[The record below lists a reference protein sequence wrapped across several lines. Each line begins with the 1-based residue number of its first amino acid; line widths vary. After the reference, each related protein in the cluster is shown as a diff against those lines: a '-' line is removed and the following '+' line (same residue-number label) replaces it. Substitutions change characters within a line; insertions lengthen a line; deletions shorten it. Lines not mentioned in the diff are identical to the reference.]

1 MEMEFPNKRQQ
12 LNWNLTAIV
21 TNFAAALLLAPTT
34 GLAQV
39 PYSIDGIVPD
49 ANCCFEFQDPVGSI
63 SELGPVNSSDTKLGV
78 IHSASPPMLD
88 FTNPNS
94 STDIATIWLDTET
107 DLTGDIWLY
116 FAWERDAT
124 TGSSVIAYEL
134 QSASA
139 DPACDYAAIDQIQPE
154 TAEETALIDFCNPW
168 INRQAGD
175 FMIVWDFGGG
185 DTDIVLRTFDGS
197 AFDAGINL
205 SAFGF
210 AVASLSADSSRGEG
224 AINLTDAIFGP
235 LQTCLVIDNV
245 IPGTITG
252 NSDSADYKDTVLA
265 DVGSVL
271 TISNCGVVNISKST
285 QPSGET
291 GNFSYTLERLG
302 GEDIDYTPRTS
313 ATGTLIDDGGAEQ
326 LTVIPGTDYQVT
338 EDLTAEPSFE
348 LQSLLC
354 NKPAPNTDG
363 TTGFSV
369 NQSETT
375 DCVITNELLTG
386 TITVIKQVVNGY
398 GGTSQASDFC
408 LALNDDENTPEFPGD
423 DTGTQFTFAI
433 GNQYNVSEVACG
445 DPDTSPPGYV
455 ASLSGACADVIT
467 ARTDKVCTVTNTQ
480 QPQPQAGF
488 TLFKNVINDNGG
500 NVVASAWTLTASLKA
515 GSSGTCTASGFAG
528 SDAGSGVSGSLSV
541 SDNVAQCV
549 YEIFETGGPAM
560 GYSAVGWSCSGDV
573 NRNGNEITVG
583 SGGGSCTITND
594 DQPPSLTLVKQVTN
608 DNGGTAQP
616 SEWTLSAAGPTPI
629 SGAGSASSGGSFSAG
644 TYTLSE
650 FGPANYAASGWGC
663 DGGSQ
668 NGNSITVALGESA
681 ICTIVNDDIQPV
693 LTVVKNV
700 LNDNGG
706 LLIVGDFSLFIDDV
720 QVQSGVPNGR
730 NAGSY
735 AVSENSLPGYTALT
749 WGGDCAEDGTITLSI
764 GDDKTCTI
772 TNDDIPKYRRWRC
785 IGRYAHGCAPADR
798 QSGGKPVAAAVGDH
812 DAGLRGFRGR
822 RHAELRHWHAGKRPN
837 SGSG

>member
-1 MEMEFPNKRQQ
+1 MEFPSKRQQ
-12 LNWNLTAIV
+12 LNCKLTAIV
-21 TNFAAALLLAPTT
+21 TKIAATFLLAPTIS
-34 GLAQV
+34 LAQV
-39 PYSIDGIVPD
+39 PYNIDGVVPD

-78 IHSASPPMLD
+78 IHTATPPMLG

-94 STDIATIWLDTET
+94 STDIGTIWLET
-107 DLTGDIWLY
+107 KKDLTGDIWLY
-116 FAWERDAT
+116 FAWERDAN

-134 QSASA
+134 QSAEA
-139 DPACDYAAIDQIQPE
+139 NPACDYSGIDQIEPE
-154 TAEETALIDFCNPW
+154 SAEETALINSCNPW
-168 INRQAGD
+168 ANRQAGD

-185 DTDIVLRTFDGS
+185 DTDIILRTFDGTV
-197 AFDAGINL
+197 FDAGINL

-210 AVASLSADSSRGEG
+210 AVASLNADSSRGEG
-224 AINLTDAIFGP
+224 AINLTDAIFGT
-235 LQTCLVIDNV
+235 QDTCFNFANV
-245 IPGTITG
+245 IPGTVTG

-265 DVGSVL
+265 NVASVL
-271 TISNCGVVNISKST
+271 TISNCGTVNISKST
-285 QPSGET
+285 QPAGEI
-291 GNFSYTLERLG
+291 GNFAYTLQRLG
-302 GEDIDYTPRTS
+302 GEDIDYTPRAS
-313 ATGTLIDDGGAEQ
+313 ATGTLIDDGGTARI
-326 LTVIPGTDYQVT
+326 TVIPGSNYQVT
-338 EDLTAEPSFE
+338 EDLTGEPTFE
-348 LQSLLC
+348 LQSIVC
-354 NKPAPNTDG
+354 NKPAPDTDG

-369 NQSETT
+369 NLSETT
-375 DCVITNELLTG
+375 ECVITNELLTG

-455 ASLSGACADVIT
+455 ADLSGDCADVIT
-467 ARTDKVCTVTNTQ
+467 TRTDKVCTVTNTQ

-500 NVVASAWTLTASLKA
+500 TVAASAWTLNASLKA

-528 SDAGSGVSGSLSV
+528 SDSDSGVSGSLSV

-549 YEIFETGGPAM
+549 YEIYETGGPAL

-573 NRNGNEITVG
+573 SRNGNEITVG

-608 DNGGTAQP
+608 DNGGTAQA
-616 SEWTLSAAGPTPI
+616 SDWTLSAAGPTPI
-629 SGAGSASSGGSFSAG
+629 SGAGSASSDGNFSAG
-644 TYTLSE
+644 TYALSE
-650 FGPANYAASGWGC
+650 FGPDNYAASGWGC

-668 NGNSITVALGESA
+668 NGSSITLGVGESA
-681 ICTIVNDDIQPV
+681 ICVIVNNDIQPV

-706 LLIVGDFSLFIDDV
+706 LLIVGDFSLFIDDI
-720 QVQSGVPNGR
+720 QVDSGAPNAL

-735 AVSENSLPGYTALT
+735 TVSETSLPGYTALT
-749 WGGDCAEDGTITLSI
+749 WGGDCAEDGSIELTIATTRPALSP
-764 GDDKTCTI
+764 TT
-772 TNDDIPKYRRWRC
+772 TS
-785 IGRYAHGCAPADR
+785 H
-798 QSGGKPVAAAVGDH
+798 
-812 DAGLRGFRGR
+812 
-822 RHAELRHWHAGKRPN
+822 PN
-837 SGSG
+837 SRL